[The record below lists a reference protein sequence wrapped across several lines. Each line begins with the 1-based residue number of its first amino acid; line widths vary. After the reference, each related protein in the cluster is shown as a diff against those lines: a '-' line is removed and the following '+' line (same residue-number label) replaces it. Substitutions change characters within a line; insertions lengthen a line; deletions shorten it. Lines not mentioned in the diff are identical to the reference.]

1 MVSTSAWRYVEELR
15 AALRRAYGA
24 SESTLSDEEMV
35 YVAIAYN
42 RGTVNFARGFKQG
55 YRDEVASITVSI
67 FGDTFSS
74 QGLRLSGCAARE
86 FEAAGSHSTTPGR
99 P

>member
-1 MVSTSAWRYVEELR
+1 MWRKLR

-24 SESTLSDEEMV
+24 SKSTLSDEEMV

-55 YRDEVASITVSI
+55 YRDEVEKHYGEHIWGYLQLARS
-67 FGDTFSS
+67 
-74 QGLRLSGCAARE
+74 AA
-86 FEAAGSHSTTPGR
+86 EA
-99 P
+99 